1 MLRRIL
7 CSLAL
12 VALLPE
18 AQALDFYHSDDTLVA
33 RGRINFGDAARFEAE
48 LTDDVHRLLIRSE
61 GGVVVEGLA
70 IAELVAGHHLRVTVD
85 GYCASA
91 CAQYIF
97 PAAAQREVIAGGV
110 LLWHGAGPAMVDAWL
125 EQAHRLQALGAPYQR
140 LCAKLQS
147 SVAVAEKFRQ
157 GEEAFN
163 VRHGI
168 SAQGVRNMDRLT
180 AVEADAVSIDVDEAE
195 GKFGLHYEH
204 LPRCQM
210 WLPDAAGLAEIGVQ
224 AAGYA
229 PPNAQKLAALMHLPE
244 SAIYTGSLFDARSI
258 EAQCGVN
265 IEGAAP
271 VAGSSS
277 VAGDRP

>member
-1 MLRRIL
+1 
-7 CSLAL
+7 
-12 VALLPE
+12 
-18 AQALDFYHSDDTLVA
+18 
-33 RGRINFGDAARFEAE
+33 
-48 LTDDVHRLLIRSE
+48 
-61 GGVVVEGLA
+61 
-70 IAELVAGHHLRVTVD
+70 
-85 GYCASA
+85 
-91 CAQYIF
+91 
-97 PAAAQREVIAGGV
+97 
-110 LLWHGAGPAMVDAWL
+110 
-125 EQAHRLQALGAPYQR
+125 
-140 LCAKLQS
+140 
-147 SVAVAEKFRQ
+147 VAEKFRQ